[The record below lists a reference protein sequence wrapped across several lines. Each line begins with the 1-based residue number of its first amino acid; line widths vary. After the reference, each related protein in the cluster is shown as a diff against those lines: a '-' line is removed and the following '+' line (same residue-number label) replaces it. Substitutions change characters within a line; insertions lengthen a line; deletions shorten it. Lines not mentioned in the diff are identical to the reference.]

1 MKLKKKIV
9 ERRKYSEKILK
20 MFIFEKHNI
29 GVSLNVIKK

>member
-20 MFIFEKHNI
+20 IIFEKHNI